1 MDVKN
6 GNKLEQGEFDA
17 HRDVHEKKSSD
28 QVVSEQEKGMVL
40 PQIDFQEQSI
50 PFFYKYLVR
59 RNYLSVLP
67 DEKNHPSWQQ
77 ETVKHDDDD

>member
-1 MDVKN
+1 
-6 GNKLEQGEFDA
+6 
-17 HRDVHEKKSSD
+17 
-28 QVVSEQEKGMVL
+28 MVL

-77 ETVKHDDDD
+77 ETVKYYDDDWNSVVDFLLSRNATRVQLHVYERAQSNLHVLLT